1 MPIFLIICQSGGI
14 SPNLVTLSEYQN
26 DGDDDLVSSVMA
38 WRFYG
43 NKNVF
48 GKSSS
53 SYSVDKTTMDDY
65 SMAMDFF
72 GIRSSKRKVE
82 IAIKQKARLSV

>member
-26 DGDDDLVSSVMA
+26 DGDNDLVSSVMA

-48 GKSSS
+48 GKS

-72 GIRSSKRKVE
+72 GIRSSKRIVE
-82 IAIKQKARLSV
+82 ISDQAKS

>member
-1 MPIFLIICQSGGI
+1 
-14 SPNLVTLSEYQN
+14 
-26 DGDDDLVSSVMA
+26 MA

-72 GIRSSKRKVE
+72 GIRSSKRIVE
-82 IAIKQKARLSV
+82 ISDQAKS

>member
-1 MPIFLIICQSGGI
+1 
-14 SPNLVTLSEYQN
+14 
-26 DGDDDLVSSVMA
+26 MA

-48 GKSSS
+48 GKS

>member
-1 MPIFLIICQSGGI
+1 
-14 SPNLVTLSEYQN
+14 
-26 DGDDDLVSSVMA
+26 MA

-48 GKSSS
+48 GKS

-72 GIRSSKRKVE
+72 GIRSSKRIVE
-82 IAIKQKARLSV
+82 ISDQAKS